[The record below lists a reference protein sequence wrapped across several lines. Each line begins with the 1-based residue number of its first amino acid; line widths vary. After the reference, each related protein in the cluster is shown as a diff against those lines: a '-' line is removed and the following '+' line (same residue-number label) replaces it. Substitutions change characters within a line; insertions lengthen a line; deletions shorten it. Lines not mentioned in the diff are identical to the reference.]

1 LRRSARWGGPWSAG
15 LFEVL
20 GYAVVKLGVFCADV
34 RLSLPGSCVD
44 VVRFLKRE
52 LKLLAKVGPSASAAH
67 VIQFVNCKFAIAV
80 VGIGHVIP
88 LSVSGETVPAAMNRV
103 RDAFAL
109 LCDFRHIRNPGTPGV
124 KYDRR
129 DAGDGISWAG
139 APLGKKHPATGD
151 GVKVREETPKG
162 KITPA
167 REMDHA
173 AIPPAEL

>member
-1 LRRSARWGGPWSAG
+1 MPSLCSVTSGT
-15 LFEVL
+15 FETL
-20 GYAVVKLGVFCADV
+20 EH
-34 RLSLPGSCVD
+34 P
-44 VVRFLKRE
+44 
-52 LKLLAKVGPSASAAH
+52 
-67 VIQFVNCKFAIAV
+67 
-80 VGIGHVIP
+80 
-88 LSVSGETVPAAMNRV
+88 
-103 RDAFAL
+103 
-109 LCDFRHIRNPGTPGV
+109 V

-173 AIPPAEL
+173 AIPPAEV